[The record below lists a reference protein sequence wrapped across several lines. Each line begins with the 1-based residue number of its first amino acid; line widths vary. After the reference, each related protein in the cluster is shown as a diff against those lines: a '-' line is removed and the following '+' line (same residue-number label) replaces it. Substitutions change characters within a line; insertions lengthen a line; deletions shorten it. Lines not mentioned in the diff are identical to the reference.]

1 MTAAGTQ
8 VAVDRPQ
15 LGTRI
20 GTRIGAP
27 PVAGQPGGSEIDPDG
42 LARFCELAF
51 TSFSRSDQRRWGET
65 YVKGLLTVP
74 GRKTIQK
81 ISELVGCPS
90 ADQSLQQFV
99 NQSPWDW
106 GPVRFMVAQ
115 LLSTSLPV
123 EAWIADEVA
132 FPKNGCNSVGVTSQY
147 VPSVGR
153 TLNCQVALALTMAGE
168 RLSCPVNWR
177 LMLPRCWDTDPD
189 RRRKAHVPPAE
200 RHRPAWQHM
209 LDLIDEAALGWGLTP
224 PPIVADRRHDPAVEP
239 LLRSLEDR
247 GARYVV
253 KVADDMPCGTVAAR
267 PGRVIR
273 AGELV
278 RHSIQQRVTL
288 AAGPGA
294 IDRPFGSQFIA
305 VPVPGPGGLGPAGLG
320 PAGLGPG
327 GPGPGGLG
335 PGGPG
340 PGGAAGPGRPPALD
354 GPGRPA
360 RRARRIVAQRQ
371 WGRRQPFA
379 LWVTNLSPGRLPE
392 VARLVRLHELAR
404 GDLAEL
410 EQGAGLQHFEGRSF
424 RGWHH
429 HVTLASVAHAYRML
443 STDRPDTRR
452 PLHAVAR

>member
-1 MTAAGTQ
+1 M
-8 VAVDRPQ
+8 VAVDQTR
-15 LGTRI
+15 TRI
-20 GTRIGAP
+20 PQMPAAEPSRTGVDVDA
-27 PVAGQPGGSEIDPDG
+27 DG

-81 ISELVGCPS
+81 ISELVGGPS

-106 GPVRFMVAQ
+106 APVRYMVAQ

-153 TLNCQVALALTMAGE
+153 TMNCQVALALTMAGE

-189 RRRKAHVPPAE
+189 RRRKAHVPAVE
-200 RHRPAWQHM
+200 RHRPAWQHL
-209 LDLIDEAALGWGLTP
+209 LDLIDEVALGWGLTP

-247 GARYVV
+247 GAQYVV
-253 KVADDMPCGTVAAR
+253 KVADDMPCATMDAR

-294 IDRPFGSQFIA
+294 GDRPFGSQFIA
-305 VPVPGPGGLGPAGLG
+305 VPVPVPSAGPAG
-320 PAGLGPG
+320 
-327 GPGPGGLG
+327 
-335 PGGPG
+335 
-340 PGGAAGPGRPPALD
+340 AGPSRGPVGSD
-354 GPGRPA
+354 GPGRPT

-379 LWVTNLSPGRLPE
+379 LWVTNLSPGRLPD

-429 HVTLASVAHAYRML
+429 HVTLASVAHAYRVL
-443 STDRPDTRR
+443 STDRVDPRR
-452 PLHAVAR
+452 TLRAVGR